1 MAQAILG
8 NPKLRFIKGMFYMAP
23 PPPPPKPYVDLG
35 LPSGTLWAKNNLG
48 ANSPEEQGNYYIWG
62 ATPNGETDGFMTP
75 DIQGTQYDIAR
86 CLLGNEWCLPNVDQ
100 YQELIDNCQFN
111 CDDNGATIIGPN
123 GNMIYMPP
131 NPYNFFV
138 EYVYMCSTSAEH
150 ARLIDSNVYG
160 FFLRKGQS
168 PYMEFMSHLTN
179 YLVRPIYVGNN

>member
-8 NPKLRFIKGMFYMAP
+8 NPKLKFIKGMFYMAP

-48 ANSPEEQGNYYIWG
+48 AGSPEEQGDYYIWG
-62 ATPNGETDGFMTP
+62 ATPNGETDGFMTL

-123 GNMIYMPP
+123 GNMIYMPQYLGH
-131 NPYNFFV
+131 NY
-138 EYVYMCSTSAEH
+138 YMCSTSAER
-150 ARLIDSNVYG
+150 ARSIESFVYS
-160 FFLRKGQS
+160 FYLRKGQS
-168 PYMEFMSHLTN
+168 PYMEFLGHEMD
-179 YLVRPIYVGNN
+179 YMVRPIYVGNN